1 MWFDSTLGSNGDK
14 TPFINVMTT
23 TKQRTNAQTTENQSL
38 TVKSVMVNA
47 KQSAVFLVPDM
58 TEGQKLAVVDEGVLK
73 FLKSLLPSASSYDI
87 VSNLINR
94 LDDVRRGKDMLENAV
109 KECQDFVAF
118 HTTVNLLKTYFD
130 PKTTVEV
137 EKPFNQTP
145 EPPTLEEMIKERD
158 EMSSYLD
165 GLEKAIIDHPNYGM
179 PEPKV
184 AVNH

>member
-1 MWFDSTLGSNGDK
+1 
-14 TPFINVMTT
+14 MTT

-73 FLKSLLPSASSYDI
+73 YLKSLLPKANGQEI
-87 VSNLINR
+87 VSELTDR
-94 LDDVRRGKDMLENAV
+94 LRSLVNSYKLTPHEMLESAV

-137 EKPFNQTP
+137 EKPFNVEEEPRELTITELALKRNDLSQELADIDDKIYKYNQQQEP
-145 EPPTLEEMIKERD
+145 EI
-158 EMSSYLD
+158 
-165 GLEKAIIDHPNYGM
+165 
-179 PEPKV
+179 V
-184 AVNH
+184 VNH